1 MPTTVTTVST
11 GARVTQ
17 RTTHH
22 DLSLHGRAGAILI
35 LILLC
40 FLTFLISFTTSGW
53 KTRLS
58 DSCGTHRG
66 LWEQCQ
72 AISSSYGYHL
82 TTQILMSLALVGVVV
97 IVILVFLY
105 LFATGISKYQVL
117 LGLVITSFITF
128 TLLLIAVIVFGVNVS
143 YLGWSYGVACV
154 STILCLAAAI
164 VAAMQL
170 HNSLH

>member
-1 MPTTVTTVST
+1 MFTGNSCWQVRMPTTVTTVST

-72 AISSSYGYHL
+72 AISSSKTCYINV
-82 TTQILMSLALVGVVV
+82 TAL
-97 IVILVFLY
+97 L
-105 LFATGISKYQVL
+105 LF
-117 LGLVITSFITF
+117 
-128 TLLLIAVIVFGVNVS
+128 LLLICKVLCIYWASTCSCAVCTPVS
-143 YLGWSYGVACV
+143 NPAFSHRIILRCCV
-154 STILCLAAAI
+154 TLLCC
-164 VAAMQL
+164 VTGE
-170 HNSLH
+170 HHVYDWE